1 MQKGGWDQYSRWWSS
16 VSGKDTDVCTMYILV
31 TRDAG
36 ISGTSRAY
44 IELSFRFRDF
54 CLLVLKDCNKAS
66 ELVFSEL
73 QLKNERTQIFA
84 CLSLGMPAE
93 RGDTEACLFRNSTSA
108 A

>member
-1 MQKGGWDQYSRWWSS
+1 MGENQYSRWWSS
-16 VSGKDTDVCTMYILV
+16 VSGKDTDVCTMYMLV
-31 TRDAG
+31 TQDAG

-54 CLLVLKDCNKAS
+54 YLLVMKDYNEAS
-66 ELVFSEL
+66 DLVFSDTW
-73 QLKNERTQIFA
+73 LKNGRTQNFA